1 MTHPTIS
8 LTPLQAARPS
18 GRDTV
23 TDVLIRITPAIPA
36 DTSPRPPL
44 NLGLVID
51 RSGSMEGDRLRYAK
65 QAVNYLVAHLQPTD
79 RVSVIAF
86 DDRVDVLVPST
97 LVTDRPAIQA
107 AVERLECRGSTNLH
121 AGWREGAKEVSLFNT
136 AGHVNRVIL
145 LSDGQANAGET
156 NLDKLASEAHALAG
170 QGIST
175 TTIGIGNGY
184 NEDLLIAMAR
194 SGDGNPLELEHP
206 SGLRVLF
213 ADELA
218 GLTATVGR
226 QVSLG
231 LEPGPG
237 VRVLDVLNDFETLP
251 TGRYR
256 LPNLIGGEVRSAV
269 VRLTLAADA
278 AEHPALTVRL
288 AWDDIRSKRRT
299 SQRASFDLPA
309 VSAGAMA
316 DFPPHDAVRHEVSI
330 LTLARARQ
338 EAVRLLDA
346 GDVDGSRHVLSMASL
361 ALAEVPEMT
370 DERHLLMD
378 LAERMA
384 QGDVVR
390 ARKNAVYESQQSRF
404 GKRGRD
410 QG

>member
-8 LTPLQAARPS
+8 LTPLLAARPL

-23 TDVLIRITPAIPA
+23 TDVLIRITPAIP
-36 DTSPRPPL
+36 TESSPRPPL

-65 QAVNYLVAHLQPTD
+65 QAVLYLVENLQPTD

-86 DDRVDVLVPST
+86 DDRVEVLVLST
-97 LVTDRPAIQA
+97 LVTDRQAIQS
-107 AVERLECRGSTNLH
+107 AVARLACRGSTNLH
-121 AGWREGAKEVSLFNT
+121 AGWQEGAKEVSLFK
-136 AGHVNRVIL
+136 APGHLNRVIL

-156 NLDKLASEAHALAG
+156 SLDALASQAHALAG

-206 SGLRVLF
+206 AGLRVLF

-231 LEPGPG
+231 FEPGHG
-237 VRVLDVLNDFETLP
+237 VQVLDLLNDFETLP
-251 TGRYR
+251 TGRYQ

-269 VRLTLAADA
+269 VRLKLTADA
-278 AEHPALTVRL
+278 AERRTLTVRL
-288 AWDDIRSKRRT
+288 AWDDIRSQRHT
-299 SQRASFDLPA
+299 SQRARLDLPV

-330 LTLARARQ
+330 LELARARQ
-338 EAVRLLDA
+338 EAIRLLDA
-346 GDVDGSRHVLSMASL
+346 GDVAGSRQVLDMASL
-361 ALAEVPEMT
+361 ALADVPAMA
-370 DERHLLMD
+370 DERELLMD

-390 ARKNAVYESQQSRF
+390 ARKNAVYESQQSRY
-404 GKRGRD
+404 GGGR
-410 QG
+410 